1 LLVTTKKTSTTSTRV
16 TSTMR
21 ISRRKMTE
29 KNGAG
34 MEIGVEIG
42 GQVVVQA
49 VVRTEDPDEGQV
61 RDLDEEF
68 KVTLRILGGLVAEV
82 AEVIAE
88 LIVEAEAIL
97 GARQR
102 GVVEWVVAAR
112 VEAREQGQGSSRRSV
127 QMAENLED
135 RVRFARVDL
144 RRGLRRV

>member
-1 LLVTTKKTSTTSTRV
+1 
-16 TSTMR
+16 MR
-21 ISRRKMTE
+21 ISRRKMTD

-61 RDLDEEF
+61 RDLGEEF

-88 LIVEAEAIL
+88 LIVEAEVIL

-102 GVVEWVVAAR
+102 GVVEWVVA
-112 VEAREQGQGSSRRSV
+112 
-127 QMAENLED
+127 
-135 RVRFARVDL
+135 
-144 RRGLRRV
+144 

>member
-1 LLVTTKKTSTTSTRV
+1 
-16 TSTMR
+16 
-21 ISRRKMTE
+21 MTD

-68 KVTLRILGGLVAEV
+68 KVTLRILGVLVAEV

-88 LIVEAEAIL
+88 LIVEAEVIL

-102 GVVEWVVAAR
+102 GVVEWVVA
-112 VEAREQGQGSSRRSV
+112 
-127 QMAENLED
+127 
-135 RVRFARVDL
+135 
-144 RRGLRRV
+144 